1 VVDSPPTIYD
11 VAKLAGVSIA
21 TASRALNSLAS
32 VRPATRAKVL
42 AAMDELEFVPNM
54 VARGLSS
61 GKHWILGLVYMRSID
76 DGNVQG
82 VEEASLLYTDIVIR
96 GAEQRAAELGYSL
109 LLSSADENH
118 PSGMSSLLR
127 LTGSVDGLILLD
139 RVISEQDVAF
149 VARRIPVVLL
159 AGRGDSG
166 SAITIRVDNEQAMR
180 SLAEHLVSV
189 HGYLRI
195 GFVAGAN
202 ESPDSAA
209 RVRAL
214 REALIERGATLDDG
228 DILDAD
234 WTSAGGEAAMR
245 ERMARSDALPQ
256 AFVCANDQMAIGV
269 VYALNAGGLKVPDDV
284 AVTGFDDI
292 ALTRY
297 FSPPLTT
304 IRQSGALLGEVA
316 VDALVATFDGT
327 EALDRTIVL
336 PTELVV
342 RASCGCNASGSAPLD
357 VADGSVAMTGVSS
370 A

>member
-11 VAKLAGVSIA
+11 VAKRAGVSIA

-61 GKHWILGLVYMRSID
+61 GKHWILGLVFMRSVD
-76 DGNVQG
+76 DGNVLG

-96 GAEQRAAELGYSL
+96 GAEARAAELGYSL

-118 PSGMSSLLR
+118 PSGMSTLLS

-139 RVISEQDVAF
+139 RVIGEDDVAYI
-149 VARRIPVVLL
+149 ARRIPVVLL
-159 AGRGDSG
+159 AGKGDSE
-166 SAITIRVDNEQAMR
+166 SAITIRVDNEQAMH
-180 SLAEHLVSV
+180 SLADHLVTV
-189 HGYLRI
+189 HGFTRV

-214 REALIERGATLDDG
+214 REALEERGATLDDV
-228 DILDAD
+228 DLLDAD

-245 ERMARSDALPQ
+245 GRLARSEPLPQ
-256 AFVCANDQMAIGV
+256 AFVCANDQTAIGV
-269 VYALNAGGLKVPDDV
+269 VYALNAGGLKVPSDV

-316 VDALVATFDGT
+316 VDALVATFDGA
-327 EALDRTIVL
+327 EDLARTIVL

-342 RASCGCNASGSAPLD
+342 RASCGCSPETSTPTSAH
-357 VADGSVAMTGVSS
+357 SSS
-370 A
+370 ATSSQVHSA

>member
-1 VVDSPPTIYD
+1 MVDSPPTIYD
-11 VAKLAGVSIA
+11 VAKRAGVSIA

-61 GKHWILGLVYMRSID
+61 GKHWILGLVYMRSVD
-76 DGNVQG
+76 DGNVLG

-96 GAEQRAAELGYSL
+96 GAESRAAELGYSL

-149 VARRIPVVLL
+149 IARRIPVVLL
-159 AGRGDSG
+159 AGKGDSE

-180 SLAEHLVSV
+180 SLAEHLVGV
-189 HGYLRI
+189 HGYRRV
-195 GFVAGAN
+195 GVVAGAN

-209 RVRAL
+209 RVQAL
-214 REALIERGATLDDG
+214 RDALNELGATLDENDV
-228 DILDAD
+228 LDAD

-245 ERMARSDALPQ
+245 ERLSRGGPLPQ

-269 VYALNAGGLKVPDDV
+269 VYALNAGGFKVPDDV

-316 VDALVATFDGT
+316 VDALVATFNGT
-327 EALDRTIVL
+327 EDVARTIVL

-342 RASCGCNASGSAPLD
+342 RASCGCSTD
-357 VADGSVAMTGVSS
+357 TSS
-370 A
+370 AVARHEHSTMMSEVH